1 MDTLL
6 KRDVAPYVDF
16 GVWGSQPSPLAEET
30 SEHWTPVTCGV
41 ESYAI
46 LRSRVLLISMPLQNV
61 IISWSLHAV
70 GLGSLL
76 DCSRLTN
83 GYASRYGSVTWPLL
97 YQFDVRCWL
106 EHMERLRRVSESRT
120 QPPPEPFDRARPW
133 DSVWSAAVDDP
144 SDWHKQFEEPSLT
157 ILTKTGKLG
166 DVITGE
172 APQRG
177 PTIFCPRNENL
188 VHQCNK
194 VPRRQFL

>member
-1 MDTLL
+1 M
-6 KRDVAPYVDF
+6 
-16 GVWGSQPSPLAEET
+16 W
-30 SEHWTPVTCGV
+30 V

-120 QPPPEPFDRARPW
+120 SRHPSLSIAHDHGTRYGQPP
-133 DSVWSAAVDDP
+133 STTP

-194 VPRRQFL
+194 CLGDNSCNMTPKEPSVGRGFGNKGKGKGNRQF